1 MSNEKNILENEL
13 FSKEDFEN
21 VSKSKKWYLSTPL
34 VVILAVG
41 MPFSI
46 LAGPI
51 VFGVLYVLEIVLL
64 ILMIKNYNASFNLL
78 KNKMIDINNIYSESK
93 SKIDIDIKKND
104 TKSNDNVDD
113 IKNETCEPLD
123 GFEIVG
129 SVSDLPLFTESGEN
143 EIEDDG
149 WVKYKNFKKAKK
161 IPSSGVIIHFD
172 TTGFSPKTEQIIRI
186 TALKFENFKQVD
198 YFDTLVSCDIE
209 IQEEAKYKNNIDES
223 FLANAP
229 NIKDALKAFLDF
241 IGDYP
246 IIAHTYFE
254 FNFLAKALYDN
265 GFDMLKNKTMKT
277 MNKTK
282 ELMPGLDT
290 YSLPSLVYEF
300 GIDSETEYNKKTVDC
315 FNLLIYLNNFEIVA
329 NSPFGR
335 NQFE

>member
-1 MSNEKNILENEL
+1 MSNEKNNIQEGGL
-13 FSKEDFEN
+13 FSKEDFDSIN
-21 VSKSKKWYLSTPL
+21 KSKKWYLSTPI
-34 VVILAVG
+34 VVILAIA

-51 VFGVLYVLEIVLL
+51 VFGVLYVVEIVLL
-64 ILMIKNYNASFNLL
+64 ILMIKNYNASFNII
-78 KNKMIDINNIYSESK
+78 KNKMIDVNKIYSNSK
-93 SKIDIDIKKND
+93 SKINIPTEKTEIITNDIDDKVENEK
-104 TKSNDNVDD
+104 TDD
-113 IKNETCEPLD
+113 FKV
-123 GFEIVG
+123 VG
-129 SVSDLPLFTESGEN
+129 NVSDLPLFVESKKN
-143 EIEDDG
+143 ETNDEG
-149 WVKYKNFKKAKK
+149 WLEYKNFKKTKK
-161 IPSSGVIIHFD
+161 IPSSGVVIHFD

-186 TALKFENFKQVD
+186 SALKFENFKQVD
-198 YFDTLVSCDIE
+198 YFDTLVSCDVE

-223 FLANAP
+223 FLVNAP
-229 NIKDALKAFLDF
+229 NIKDVLETFLDF

-246 IIAHTYFE
+246 IIAYTYFE

-265 GFDMLKNKTMKT
+265 GFDMLKNETMKT

-335 NQFE
+335 NPFE